1 MAWLR
6 ALVGL
11 YGLFNLGVG
20 IEAYSSK
27 GSIPS
32 LIAGGGVGVLLL
44 VCFFLV
50 PSKPRIAYI
59 GASVLALLMT
69 IQFALTTRVDGKMK
83 LVGITESTWKP
94 WPNLTLWGVGLIV
107 LLALTSAH
115 FMARKRTA

>member
-1 MAWLR
+1 
-6 ALVGL
+6 
-11 YGLFNLGVG
+11 
-20 IEAYSSK
+20 
-27 GSIPS
+27 
-32 LIAGGGVGVLLL
+32 
-44 VCFFLV
+44 
-50 PSKPRIAYI
+50 
-59 GASVLALLMT
+59 MT